1 MTSPRSRGRGRS
13 GARGSSRCGGSR
25 ARSWRSPRR
34 SGASSSARASPPSG
48 SARSRTAWTRAGSP
62 PSTPRSG
69 GGCAAA
75 SASLRSPS
83 SSTRAASRP
92 RRASTCSSTPGPRP
106 GGAAAWG
113 RSASSATG
121 RSGKALERRAVALGV
136 RGATRFAGSTAD
148 VAPWL
153 QAADVFVLPSRQ
165 EGLSV
170 ALLEAMATGVP
181 AVATEVGGTREA
193 VGGTAVLVP
202 PADPRALAEALCAL
216 LDEPGRARELGE
228 AARVRVLSRFG
239 ILNVA
244 RRHLELY
251 REVGEGR
258 PRAAVGEGRPR
269 AAGGGHGGWASA
281 GRVPRVV
288 VPRDHGDVHPGRGP

>member
-1 MTSPRSRGRGRS
+1 MRRGLGL
-13 GARGSSRCGGSR
+13 
-25 ARSWRSPRR
+25 
-34 SGASSSARASPPSG
+34 PPV
-48 SARSRTAWTRAGSP
+48 P
-62 PSTPRSG
+62 VVVY
-69 GGCAAA
+69 
-75 SASLRSPS
+75 
-83 SSTRAASRP
+83 
-92 RRASTCSSTPGPRP
+92 
-106 GGAAAWG
+106 
-113 RSASSATG
+113 TG
-121 RSGKALERRAVALGV
+121 RLSPEKGVDVLVDAWAEARRRGCLGTLCLVGDGPERQALERRAVALGV
-136 RGATRFAGSTAD
+136 RGATRFAGPTAD

-170 ALLEAMATGVP
+170 ALLEAMAAGVP